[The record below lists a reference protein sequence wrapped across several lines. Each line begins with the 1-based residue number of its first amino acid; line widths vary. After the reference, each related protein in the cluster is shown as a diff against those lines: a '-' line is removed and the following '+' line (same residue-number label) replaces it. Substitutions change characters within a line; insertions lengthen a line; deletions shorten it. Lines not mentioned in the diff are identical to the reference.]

1 MTSRFYNLINTET
14 AEIVAFTQIY
24 DCDNDDTEVLDCR
37 LENAID
43 ENLIPDENYVWEPT
57 TNKACFG
64 IWI

>member
-1 MTSRFYNLINTET
+1 MASRFYNLINTET
-14 AEIVAFTQIY
+14 GEIVAFTQIY

-43 ENLIPDENYVWEPT
+43 ENWVPDVDYTWEPT
-57 TNKACFG
+57 TSDACFG